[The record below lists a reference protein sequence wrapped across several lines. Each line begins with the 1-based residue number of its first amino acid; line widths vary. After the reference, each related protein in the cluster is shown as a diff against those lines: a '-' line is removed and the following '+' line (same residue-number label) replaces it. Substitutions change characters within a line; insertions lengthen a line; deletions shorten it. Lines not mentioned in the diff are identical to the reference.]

1 MSDDNEPKDESTDD
15 SEQQSNEQTAE
26 SDQPAEQSEEQPA
39 DTDQAV
45 DQPEEQ
51 PAEGDQPAEQ
61 SEEQPAESDQPAEQV
76 EEQSADS
83 GQAAGEGEEQPTDS
97 DQSAEQSEEQRA
109 DGDQPAEQSEGEVAE
124 GDQPVEHPEEQP
136 PESDQSTTS
145 ASADDTVAF
154 AGGAASPA
162 GGGGG
167 GHKLKVIAEFTEEGK
182 KFTGEIKILL
192 FEYDKKGMSSQVW
205 AQKDWQTPT
214 RKEILIRKGNV
225 ITTPLV
231 RFTTSQ
237 LAITANARII
247 LQRDTYQRM
256 SEEFVFPMP
265 SGDTL
270 RTKFDLG
277 VRKVDQTVTAPTA
290 DLAKAKV
297 SQLPQFKGRWVSLD
311 AQPIGNQQFRVTGRY
326 ATGTISSADG
336 TRLGPI
342 QYGR

>member
-1 MSDDNEPKDESTDD
+1 MSDEESKDESTND
-15 SEQQSNEQTAE
+15 SEQQAE
-26 SDQPAEQSEEQPA
+26 EKPTDSQQPSDQS
-39 DTDQAV
+39 
-45 DQPEEQ
+45 EEQ

-124 GDQPVEHPEEQP
+124 GDQPAEHPEEQP

-167 GHKLKVIAEFTEEGK
+167 GHKLKVIAEFTMEGK
-182 KFTGEIKILL
+182 QFIGDIKILL

-214 RKEILIRKGNV
+214 KKGFVIGEGNV

-231 RFTTSQ
+231 RFTTSE

-247 LQRDTYQRM
+247 LQLDTYQRM

-277 VRKVDQTVTAPTA
+277 VGKVDETVTAPNP
-290 DLAKAKV
+290 DVAKAKV
-297 SQLPQFKGRWVSLD
+297 SQLPQVKGRWFDLV

-326 ATGTISSADG
+326 STGTISSADG
-336 TRLGPI
+336 RRL
-342 QYGR
+342 

>member
-1 MSDDNEPKDESTDD
+1 MPDDDTPQADEQPADDQPAEQAEEQPAD
-15 SEQQSNEQTAE
+15 SEQPSAQSDDSDQPADSDQSTEQLEEQPAD
-26 SDQPAEQSEEQPA
+26 SDQPAEQAEEQPA
-39 DTDQAV
+39 D
-45 DQPEEQ
+45 
-51 PAEGDQPAEQ
+51 
-61 SEEQPAESDQPAEQV
+61 
-76 EEQSADS
+76 
-83 GQAAGEGEEQPTDS
+83 S
-97 DQSAEQSEEQRA
+97 DQSA
-109 DGDQPAEQSEGEVAE
+109 
-124 GDQPVEHPEEQP
+124 
-136 PESDQSTTS
+136 TS

-192 FEYDKKGMSSQVW
+192 FEYDKKGVSSQVW
-205 AQKDWQTPT
+205 DQGDWQVTT
-214 RKEILIRKGNV
+214 TKGNV

-231 RFTTSQ
+231 RFTTSE
-237 LAITANARII
+237 LVITADARI
-247 LQRDTYQRM
+247 LLGVGNYQM
-256 SEEFVFPMP
+256 MGEEFVFPMP

-326 ATGTISSADG
+326 STGTISSADG
-336 TRLGPI
+336 RRL
-342 QYGR
+342 

>member
-1 MSDDNEPKDESTDD
+1 MPDDDTPQADEQPADDQPAEQAEEQPAD
-15 SEQQSNEQTAE
+15 SEQPSAQSDDSDQPADSEQSTEQLEEQPAD
-26 SDQPAEQSEEQPA
+26 SDQPAEQAEEQPTDNQPEQQSDEQPA
-39 DTDQAV
+39 D
-45 DQPEEQ
+45 
-51 PAEGDQPAEQ
+51 
-61 SEEQPAESDQPAEQV
+61 DQPAEQV
-76 EEQSADS
+76 EEQPA
-83 GQAAGEGEEQPTDS
+83 DS
-97 DQSAEQSEEQRA
+97 DQSA
-109 DGDQPAEQSEGEVAE
+109 
-124 GDQPVEHPEEQP
+124 
-136 PESDQSTTS
+136 TS

-192 FEYDKKGMSSQVW
+192 FEYDKKGVSSQVW
-205 AQKDWQTPT
+205 DQGDWQVTT
-214 RKEILIRKGNV
+214 TKGNV

-231 RFTTSQ
+231 RFTTSE
-237 LAITANARII
+237 LVITADARI
-247 LQRDTYQRM
+247 LLGVGNYQM
-256 SEEFVFPMP
+256 MGEEFVFPMP

-326 ATGTISSADG
+326 STGTISSADG
-336 TRLGPI
+336 RRL
-342 QYGR
+342 